1 MDTGNSGTMSEQ
13 AVDAPAEG
21 RAAWPPD
28 RTRDA
33 SLDVGCDPH
42 RCHDQCRGFR
52 NSRLGP
58 GRTLTPPA
66 PAALRQMAPDVV
78 CDALRVPRS
87 SRCTPPE
94 TPAAVHDSIALQGIY
109 LTVRVPVDTHKA
121 VETVET
127 DPRVFDIEAALES
140 SFDDLA
146 RQKMSA
152 CASNRPVVQV
162 LTVPVTTTPCVTTL
176 DVVTSRYGT
185 ENQQ

>member
-1 MDTGNSGTMSEQ
+1 MRKDFAPACETKALIEGESMDTGNSGTMSEQ

-140 SFDDLA
+140 SWRDKKCPLA
-146 RQKMSA
+146 
-152 CASNRPVVQV
+152 PP
-162 LTVPVTTTPCVTTL
+162 TVRS
-176 DVVTSRYGT
+176 SRSSPYL
-185 ENQQ
+185 